1 MTGSTVMRLLRCQ
14 QALCGQICDKQTL
27 DFGIAFTN
35 PRYAQLPEANQ
46 FREVLVEDT
55 ERFSEAFEQE
65 EQWFHDQG
73 LFCHRWVPSFGQSVT
88 ALEAFLAPHGF
99 RGRRVSAW
107 VLTKWVALQTRRAV
121 RIVHA
126 RALRD
131 VFRSTFLD
139 VDAPDTPGL
148 RQSRADVGAERLDDP
163 NYDSFVALMDGKPVG
178 RGTLF
183 QVGDIAL
190 ITDLAVVGRHS
201 GHHVEQVLLAHLLAL
216 AKRLAVPH
224 ICAMLKSDERTWSTM
239 FESAGLV
246 RDGEFVEFVRD
257 AKPPIST
264 ATVRERPPDAEPS
277 VF

>member
-14 QALCGQICDKQTL
+14 QALCDQICDKQTL
-27 DFGIAFTN
+27 DFGIAYTN
-35 PRYAQLPEANQ
+35 SRYPQLPEANE
-46 FREVLVEDT
+46 FREVLVEDG

-73 LFCHRWVPSFGQSVT
+73 LYCHRWVPSSGQSVSE
-88 ALEAFLAPHGF
+88 LEAFLTPRGF
-99 RGRRVSAW
+99 RRRRIGAW
-107 VLTKWVALQTRRAV
+107 VLTKWVALQASAVV

-131 VFRSTFLD
+131 AFQSTFLD
-139 VDAPDTPGL
+139 VDAPGTPEL
-148 RQSRADVGAERLDDP
+148 RQMRAEVGAERLDDP
-163 NYDSFVALMDGKPVG
+163 HYDSFVALINGEPAG

-190 ITDLAVVGRHS
+190 ITDLAVMGGHS

-224 ICAMLKSDERTWSTM
+224 ICAMLESDAGVWSAM

-246 RDGEFVEFVRD
+246 RDGEIVEFVRD
-257 AKPPIST
+257 AP
-264 ATVRERPPDAEPS
+264 
-277 VF
+277 